1 MIASVA
7 FRNFKAL
14 RNARLSLGRFNLV
27 IGPNGSGKTSL
38 LQAILRLRLL
48 TKLPLLPPDA
58 EADHPAGCP
67 EVTFQFE
74 PPHDALEVVISGVN
88 DPHCDRLQVVPRLSG
103 EGADD
108 RPGLRSRVLRI
119 RGYVLDHHAM
129 ETPAMAKDG
138 AELSLNGGNLAAVL
152 ATRRERHPESSA
164 AMIREFCRILP
175 EFCDVGTK
183 PASDGRIALDL
194 SLVSGERVSG
204 DDVSQGTLYL
214 LALLLLAHDPDPPS
228 VVCIEELDRGIHPR
242 LLREVRDCLY
252 RLSHPETAGLQR
264 RPSQVIAT
272 THSPYLLDLFR
283 EHPEDVVIAAK
294 KGCEATFSRLDEN
307 RDLAALLEGG
317 TLGDMWYAG
326 ILGGVPANE

>member
-14 RNARLSLGRFNLV
+14 RHARLSLGRFNLL

-38 LQAILRLRLL
+38 IQAVLRLRALA
-48 TKLPLLPPDA
+48 KLPLHPPEA
-58 EADHPAGCP
+58 EAEQLPSCP

-74 PPHDALEVVISGVN
+74 RPHDALEVVISGVS
-88 DPHCDRLQVVPRLSG
+88 DPHCDQLQVVPRSVG

-108 RPGLRSRVLRI
+108 WAGLRTWVLRI

-129 ETPAMAKDG
+129 EMPAMARDG
-138 AELSLNGGNLAAVL
+138 SELSLNGGNLAAVV
-152 ATRRERHPESSA
+152 ATHREREPEAFAALSA
-164 AMIREFCRILP
+164 EFTRILP
-175 EFCDVGTK
+175 EFRAIETE
-183 PASDGRIALDL
+183 PAADGRIR
-194 SLVSGERVSG
+194 LVLILAGGARVTA

-214 LALLLLAHDPDPPS
+214 LALLLLAYDPNPPAM
-228 VVCIEELDRGIHPR
+228 VCIEELDRGIHPR

-252 RLSHPETAGLQR
+252 RLSHPEAYAVS
-264 RPSQVIAT
+264 RPPVQVIAT

-283 EHPEDVVIAAK
+283 DHPDEVVIAAK
-294 KGCEATFSRLDEN
+294 KGCEAGFSRLSD
-307 RDLAALLEGG
+307 RKDLATLLEEG

-326 ILGGVPANE
+326 ILGGVPLTE